1 MKIILHQSQNPGIA
15 VAKLVGG
22 LNGRSAIELGDWL
35 LSHVVAKK
43 ICIAMNFERVERI
56 DGLGVSALEHVV
68 NRGVDIRLFNVCVEI
83 RAVLKLAKKED
94 ILNII
99 YNETDE
105 NRATLLLK
113 NEITEAEKE

>member
-1 MKIILHQSQNPGIA
+1 MKIILHQAENNEIA

-22 LNGRSAIELGDWL
+22 LNGRSAIELEDWL

-68 NRGVDIRLFNVCVEI
+68 NKGIDIRLFNVCMEI
-83 RAVLKLAKKED
+83 REVLRLAEKED
-94 ILNII
+94 ILKII

-105 NRATLLLK
+105 NRAALLLK
-113 NEITEAEKE
+113 NEIAARR